1 MARIPKARS
10 ATMARTS
17 YVKEQRIGIVK
28 RLILTQS
35 VTSLTSLK
43 AFNANRDLCTSML
56 RGVCETKLLSDII
69 IEKKD
74 NDCFAWAIRKDGFT
88 VKSLRLPW
96 NNLCT
101 SIRSLRRQFKLAS
114 TKGLSASTALADDG
128 LNNLAI
134 NASKEV
140 IVVPTYSFAQSYT
153 ILVILYAEKPPSTFN
168 VTFFRLAPLGLN

>member
-88 VKSLRLPW
+88 P
-96 NNLCT
+96 
-101 SIRSLRRQFKLAS
+101 
-114 TKGLSASTALADDG
+114 
-128 LNNLAI
+128 
-134 NASKEV
+134 
-140 IVVPTYSFAQSYT
+140 
-153 ILVILYAEKPPSTFN
+153 
-168 VTFFRLAPLGLN
+168 